1 MKFCLNAFNNYTC
14 THTHI
19 NMGMNKQQIIEWGMN
34 VPAHR
39 PVNRGIMRLIEY
51 SRKINCVKCRVCRG
65 RLGETP
71 ECSYC
76 EHKRDELGF
85 E

>member
-1 MKFCLNAFNNYTC
+1 
-14 THTHI
+14 
-19 NMGMNKQQIIEWGMN
+19 MGMNKQQIIEWGMN

>member
-1 MKFCLNAFNNYTC
+1 
-14 THTHI
+14 
-19 NMGMNKQQIIEWGMN
+19 MNTEEIIAWGVE
-34 VPAHR
+34 VPR
-39 PVNRGIMRLIEY
+39 PTSFVVHVVEPKPKPKKNGIFRLIEH
-51 SRKINCVKCRVCRG
+51 SRKINCVKCRVCKG

-85 E
+85 EYI